1 MSNLLGFERE
11 RCLEVIAAPQ
21 DGIRFI
27 DALEA
32 AVKLIAIVKTQD
44 ILSVCEK
51 AKPEAEGKKRRGMV
65 REIIFRKSAGSDNSV
80 PSTGEHQRC

>member
-1 MSNLLGFERE
+1 MLRLQQHMSNLLGFERE

-51 AKPEAEGKKRRGMV
+51 AKPEAEGEKEARH
-65 REIIFRKSAGSDNSV
+65 
-80 PSTGEHQRC
+80 GEGNHFS